1 MSDLRARLRANGASE
16 LAIAWRIDHD
26 PVRREFLRG
35 AEAMRARILAGI
47 RRWWG
52 HAKTLAGHRWPGHPH
67 WLESAVAGI
76 DAEGLLPEPSQSGAN
91 AATLLADGQPN
102 TSRLDAESFGQP
114 VDGGSPGAGGLVP
127 QRPDGAGADS

>member
-1 MSDLRARLRANGASE
+1 MNLRDRLRANGASD

-52 HAKTLAGHRWPGHPH
+52 SAKKSAGYRWPGHPH

-76 DAEGLLPEPSQSGAN
+76 DAEQ
-91 AATLLADGQPN
+91 LLAEPTQAGPN
-102 TSRLDAESFGQP
+102 APT
-114 VDGGSPGAGGLVP
+114 VPGV
-127 QRPDGAGADS
+127 AGAALPATEASLDPRRVGPAKPMGVGELDGLDGH

>member
-1 MSDLRARLRANGASE
+1 VGDLRARLQANGASD
-16 LAIAWRIDHD
+16 LAIAWRVDHD

-52 HAKTLAGHRWPGHPH
+52 VEAKKAAGYRWPGHPH

-76 DAEGLLPEPSQSGAN
+76 DAEQLLHPP
-91 AATLLADGQPN
+91 DGP
-102 TSRLDAESFGQP
+102 TDLGRLDAKSLGQP
-114 VDGGSPGAGGLVP
+114 VDGGSPGAGGTVTQAP
-127 QRPDGAGADS
+127 QRPLADP